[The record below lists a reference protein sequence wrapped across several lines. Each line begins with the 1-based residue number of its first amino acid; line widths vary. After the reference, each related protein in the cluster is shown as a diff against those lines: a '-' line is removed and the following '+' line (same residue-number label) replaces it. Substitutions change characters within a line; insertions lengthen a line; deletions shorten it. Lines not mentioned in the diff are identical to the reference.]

1 MLGGLTFYADQPARR
16 TRQVVGDL
24 LVPVWVALWVW
35 VGTTV
40 HARSAAAGQGA
51 AKLETAGGDFA
62 GSMTDAGSRLQRVP
76 VVGEELRPPFDRAAT
91 AGSTVQQAGRD
102 IQTGTDQLGQLLGLL
117 TAALPILLVLSFWAL
132 ARWRYA
138 QRVRLARAIEAYDG
152 PDVAPIKA
160 VAGLDLASLGLN
172 PRAAGPVDQPPVDQ
186 PPVDRPP
193 VEPQPPADPP
203 TGGFTPPA
211 SPEPR

>member
-35 VGTTV
+35 VGATV

-51 AKLETAGGDFA
+51 ARLEDAGGSFA
-62 GSMTDAGSRLQRVP
+62 GSMSDAGSRLERVP
-76 VVGEELRPPFDRAAT
+76 VVGGDLRPPFDRASS
-91 AGSTVQQAGRD
+91 AGSAIEQAGRD
-102 IQTGTDQLGQLLGLL
+102 IQTGTDQLGLLLGGL
-117 TAALPILLVLSFWAL
+117 TAALPILLVVSFWAL

-172 PRAAGPVDQPPVDQ
+172 PRAAGPVDQPPAGP
-186 PPVDRPP
+186 PPVQ
-193 VEPQPPADPP
+193 PQSPADPP
-203 TGGFTPPA
+203 TGDLTPPA